1 MERVTEQIVKY
12 EDRTFVIKKMSPF
25 EGIAVL
31 KEILT
36 KALPFNLLSFLNDD
50 LNIELDKVLSI
61 TNKMNKKEMSID
73 EFAELQKR
81 LMKNCYEKLKSGD
94 VAVLQSNGDFGVPG
108 LDNNMLL
115 VGFLLLKVVEVNYKD
130 FFLEI
135 LQKLNVLEESQK
147 IMDQVKNVTATA

>member
-1 MERVTEQIVKY
+1 
-12 EDRTFVIKKMSPF
+12 
-25 EGIAVL
+25 
-31 KEILT
+31 
-36 KALPFNLLSFLNDD
+36 
-50 LNIELDKVLSI
+50 
-61 TNKMNKKEMSID
+61 MNKKEMSID
-73 EFAELQKR
+73 EFAEFQKR